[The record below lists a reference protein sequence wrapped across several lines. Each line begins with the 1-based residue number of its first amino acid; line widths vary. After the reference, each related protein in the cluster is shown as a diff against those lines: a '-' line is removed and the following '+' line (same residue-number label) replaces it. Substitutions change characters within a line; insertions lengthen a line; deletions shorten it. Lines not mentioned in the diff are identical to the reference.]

1 MLSRLGWLSVRR
13 RRLVL
18 ALAALAVALAGVLG
32 SSVLDKLTTGGFA
45 DPASQSERARVALLR
60 QFDEG
65 APNFVI
71 LVGAR
76 HGTVDSSDVAA
87 AAAKLT
93 REVSSEPGVE
103 QVWSY
108 WSPGSPPP
116 LRSDDGRQG
125 LVLARV
131 RGDDD
136 QVAKAAE
143 SFSPKYTRDGP
154 AITSRV
160 GGSGEIARQVQDQIR
175 EDLARAEMLSMP
187 ALLVLLV
194 LVFGTLVAAG
204 LPLAIGAV
212 SVVGTLLVLRVLA
225 SLTDVSLFAMNLTTA
240 LGLGLAIDYSLFLV
254 ARYREERRRGLAH
267 EDAVVRSVETAG
279 RTVLFSAATVA
290 AALSA
295 LLLFPTVFLR
305 SFAYAGIAVV
315 VLSATGALVVL
326 PALLGVAGPHLDRWA
341 LNPLRDPGGI
351 HQRPRPGFWHRL
363 AVAVMRRPVLTG
375 GAVLALLL
383 VLGAPFLR
391 ATFALPDY
399 RVLPKDTSSR
409 QVQEAIDRGFAG
421 GEADSMFVVASQPA
435 GTGPS
440 REDID
445 RYAGAL
451 SRVDGVARVDAA
463 TGSYTDGHLV
473 APAVAGGARY
483 VNASGTW
490 LSVVPSV
497 EPLSPEGEQLVADVR
512 AVQSPVPVQVGGSS
526 AQFVDTKSALFD
538 RLPLALGVIAAVT
551 FCVLFLFTGGLLV
564 PIKGLVLNLLSLTA
578 RFGAL
583 VWVFQD
589 GHLADRL
596 QFTPTGTLDLNMP
609 ILLFCVAFGLS
620 MDYEVFMLSRIKER
634 YDRTG
639 NNQDAVAFGLEST
652 GRLVTAAAAL
662 LGVVFIAFATSG
674 ISFIKLMGVGTALA
688 VVMDATLVRGV
699 LVPAFMRLAGRAN
712 WWAPRPL
719 RALHDRLGLRES
731 ELSAPDLEPA
741 TAPDQTEGATHHAL
755 DAVPGRVDG
764 PGGRLVR

>member
-1 MLSRLGWLSVRR
+1 MLSRLGWLTVHR

-18 ALAALAVALAGVLG
+18 ALGGLAIALAGVLG

-45 DPASQSERARVALLR
+45 DPSSQSEQARLALLR

-65 APNFVI
+65 APNFVL
-71 LVGAR
+71 LVSAEQ
-76 HGTVDSSDVAA
+76 GTVDSPDVAA
-87 AAAKLT
+87 AASTLT
-93 REVSSEPGVE
+93 RKVSEEPGVD

-108 WSPGSPPP
+108 WSPGSPSP

-125 LVLARV
+125 LVLVRV
-131 RGDDD
+131 HGDDD
-136 QVAKAAE
+136 AVAKAAT
-143 SFSPKYTRDGP
+143 SFSPRYTTDGP
-154 AITSRV
+154 VITSRV

-175 EDLARAEMLSMP
+175 KDLARAEMLSMP
-187 ALLVLLV
+187 ALIVLLV

-204 LPLAIGAV
+204 LPLAIGLV

-225 SLTDVSLFAMNLTTA
+225 SLTDVSIFAMNLTTA

-315 VLSATGALVVL
+315 ALSATGALVVL
-326 PALLGVAGPHLDRWA
+326 PALLAVAGPHLDRWA
-341 LNPLRDPGGI
+341 LNPMRNPGGL

-363 AVAVMRRPVLTG
+363 AVAVMRRPVLAG

-399 RVLPKDTSSR
+399 RVLPEDTSSR
-409 QVQEAIDRGFAG
+409 QVQEAIDRGFAR
-421 GEADSMFVVASQPA
+421 GEADNLFVVATQPP
-435 GTGPS
+435 GTDLHRP
-440 REDID
+440 DID

-451 SRVDGVARVDAA
+451 SRVTGVARVDAA
-463 TGSYTDGHLV
+463 TGSYTEGRRV
-473 APAVAGGARY
+473 GAVPADGARY

-497 EPLSPEGEQLVADVR
+497 EPLSPQGEQLVEDVR
-512 AVQSPVPVQVGGSS
+512 AVPSPVPVQVGGAS

-564 PIKGLVLNLLSLTA
+564 PIKGLVLNLLSLSAT
-578 RFGAL
+578 FGAL
-583 VWVFQD
+583 VWVFQE

-634 YDRTG
+634 YDVTG
-639 NNQDAVAFGLEST
+639 DNQEAVAFGLEST

-662 LGVVFIAFATSG
+662 LSVVFLAFATSG

-688 VVMDATLVRGV
+688 VLLDATLVRGV

-719 RALHDRLGLRES
+719 RFLHDRLGLREG
-731 ELSAPDLEPA
+731 ELSAPDE
-741 TAPDQTEGATHHAL
+741 TAPTAAPRQA
-755 DAVPGRVDG
+755 DAVEQRSVADANGQ
-764 PGGRLVR
+764 GGRLTP